1 MSQRKRTEVWVTNQ
15 TQQGPPLNSTSV
27 RDFLVKNQSSVLRY
41 SHERWE
47 KGREVAGLRPCKCKL
62 YSCCWQ
68 SLERVGGEDIV
79 AFPSFFSLS
88 PSLFLFSTKCVEK
101 LQLSSLG
108 GKEHIL
114 KSQNFAGQE
123 NCSLPSSKE
132 KPHHL
137 QDLHMHTQETRLY
150 LELISVTINELLS
163 SLQNLCTLLSLL
175 TLAVSSIFQ
184 AIRIV
189 CCISFLAWLV

>member
-1 MSQRKRTEVWVTNQ
+1 MSQRKRTEVWGTNQ
-15 TQQGPPLNSTSV
+15 TQEGPPLNSTSV

-68 SLERVGGEDIV
+68 SLQRVGREDMV

-108 GKEHIL
+108 GKGTCFEI
-114 KSQNFAGQE
+114 
-123 NCSLPSSKE
+123 SKFCRTG
-132 KPHHL
+132 K
-137 QDLHMHTQETRLY
+137 
-150 LELISVTINELLS
+150 LLS
-163 SLQNLCTLLSLL
+163 AQLKGKTTSPTRSAHAHSGNTTLPR
-175 TLAVSSIFQ
+175 AY
-184 AIRIV
+184 
-189 CCISFLAWLV
+189 